1 MTMIIKPPV
10 LLDFPSLFGKLNL
23 TCDVVGSPQPEISWY
38 KDGILLEGERLPYL
52 LLDEV
57 NIEDRGNYYCNAS
70 NSVNTADSHEVVV
83 NIKGIVQYTTELSV
97 ESVTRRR
104 KRQDPLQD
112 QQDVMNSIINQVR
125 DIKHFLNSDGFE

>member
-1 MTMIIKPPV
+1 MGQEETMITKPPV

-23 TCDVVGSPQPEISWY
+23 TCDVVGNPQPEISWY
-38 KDGILLEGERLPYL
+38 KDGILLKGERLPYL

-57 NIEDRGNYYCNAS
+57 NIEDRGNYYCGAS
-70 NSVNTADSHEVVV
+70 NSVNSTAESHEVVV

-112 QQDVMNSIINQVR
+112 QQDIMNSIINQVR
-125 DIKHFLNSDGFE
+125 DDNTF